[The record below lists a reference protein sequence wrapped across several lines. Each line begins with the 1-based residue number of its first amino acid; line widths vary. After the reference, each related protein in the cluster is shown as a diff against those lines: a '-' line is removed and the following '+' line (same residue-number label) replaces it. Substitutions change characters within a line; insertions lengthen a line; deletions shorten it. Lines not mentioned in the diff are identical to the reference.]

1 MSLIAFRVNQ
11 LSCFKGHLVMPLVLL
26 LTLVGGNKS
35 LATTLEDALPEAI
48 INSPKIQSA
57 RLKLNITRESL
68 NQILSNYLPTVL
80 IDLSSGRERDSA
92 KTTEA
97 GARQAE
103 ITNDE

>member
-1 MSLIAFRVNQ
+1 MIKIMSLIASRVNQ

-57 RLKLNITRESL
+57 LTDGRLWNCVKQR
-68 NQILSNYLPTVL
+68 
-80 IDLSSGRERDSA
+80 
-92 KTTEA
+92 
-97 GARQAE
+97 
-103 ITNDE
+103 